1 MPKQQ
6 HWTYDIRTLNNGAN
20 RDLEDELV
28 FLEDGAY
35 IDACNFRVVSMGGD
49 YAAAKKINGEEL
61 LYPNIDNRCNGG
73 TGAALSAN
81 YECIGAAEI
90 NDHIIEF
97 WADTT
102 SVEPSLIRIDG
113 QIVLY
118 SVDFPI
124 TYNHPLQLA
133 KNESCIGG
141 EIYITDD
148 NVPPMI
154 FNIEDLME
162 KSAMIN
168 NGICSEKY
176 FTEFNLAE
184 HQLQVTNPI
193 DHPVFIK
200 LTSNQAGYNAV
211 FGSGGLPVGT
221 YSYQIRYSTTA
232 GDKTIWSVPTPL
244 IPVVSRLSAGCSP
257 TFPNMQT
264 HSKDPD
270 TSSPSIYGIHL
281 KFRVN
286 NINNFEFIEIRRNSF
301 NAGDPFGV
309 LPVSE
314 LIGSINITNG
324 LVGVF
329 NILDNGSQAEESLS
343 PDEAAESINAIQKAK
358 AIRYFNGKLYLMNI
372 EYASRDVSNDITFV
386 DAGPTSMFPIVEK
399 IYKAGL
405 KDAWKYTY
413 NKPYMDGEK
422 YGFAAVLYDDDNQF
436 TYAVPITDFENFQM
450 PDRRD
455 IPSTD
460 TISHSYFGMSDAARI
475 DGTIGESHEIFDLD
489 DAVGKSDACSFLN
502 ILDVLETKAAAIDNY
517 NTSVLG
523 CDNVSVLQ
531 QQASDIGYRPLTP
544 TGQDDARCEG
554 TNYIINT
561 WISNDDIGG
570 KYKYNP
576 QGFAPNYYSAG
587 MALKGISNL
596 DNIPWAKAFSIVR
609 TAPAKRVIAQGI
621 GYYSLN
627 AGGGIFGANL
637 TKNTDE
643 FWFYSPD
650 TDGGT
655 SLDPGVVDDII
666 NNPSSYEVVLVSP
679 LGFFTEVYSANV
691 SNAFPVYDSGADLI
705 TYARIIKENATN
717 PEMNPEEDATRGI
730 VSGGDSYTAYGA
742 WRYSALDAGNT
753 VFPNGNSAAGPNGS
767 NSFDIVSLSE
777 ETDNRTQYFKIRMNT
792 SAFNS
797 FGTGGPTKGDNPDV
811 RKWHEPLYIVNIVR
825 KVADIADSNIQNYIH
840 TGHYQKIESLVGL
853 SDGSNGQVFDLVD
866 ERWEDCM
873 PLISGMTIN
882 PYSGL
887 YRFIHIDYGDGVKKR
902 WLNTANVL
910 TGDLNNIY
918 AQLTANGVASATD
931 SSGTYDVYGV
941 YSQQQTTD
949 STAPIYQLVFQ
960 QLTATVSS
968 VYFNPPATSKI
979 YVLYDNRI
987 PVRFFGGDA
996 SQGEATCAFLDKQYD
1011 KNANPNGGD
1020 NEFIFNLGF
1029 PNSTYNINDRYY
1041 IVNNTQGINK
1051 IQDNNDFF
1059 FDDASGTSPARVRQ
1073 LTCMFA
1079 CRSRADITFS
1089 FNDEAVKHSSDQ
1101 YFTLKN
1107 YVIRPYRWRDQ
1118 QFANGAAAVYAD
1130 NNMWLEY
1137 EDDYGNEYEQWGYG
1151 GFRFIH
1157 NVNLDYSKDLTDGIA
1172 LTSIPEVGFV
1182 EENDFCTRIAWSLQR
1197 PINAQNTPGLRTFL
1211 SQNYFDISDDTGEIK
1226 FAYDSLSGKGNNLY
1240 AFTQD
1245 GACLLLVDKRIISE
1259 INSDELAT
1267 MGSDVGGIL
1276 GEYWISKEI
1285 GMNDEFWRSA
1295 AEYNNILYFA
1305 NRQSAYS
1312 MADNNIRDIAKVKY
1326 HSKLYPDF
1334 LRDFAPG
1341 YDSKLCATYDVLHD
1355 EYWITFGKREP
1366 LDVEW
1371 CMVGGAYNL
1380 TDSEYFP
1387 NNPAFGYNCFTYNI
1401 GIDAN
1406 QTLNVL
1412 TRPLSNNTLI
1422 LGGAS
1427 ATMLTESV
1435 QICSMENS
1443 ATPLQIAYNDYS
1455 SSLPVSIVIATLA
1468 PGECIC
1474 IDPVPTRGDEYTFV
1488 TRECV
1493 PFTDYDCPTVS
1504 YAQKLSQGNGGW
1516 NGSFDYKFD
1525 KYVYIGNKVYG
1536 MRDLETY
1543 ELNKGY
1549 IINGDPIMGV
1559 LMSCMS
1565 NPPFI
1570 DKEFVRIRINSDNKP
1585 VAVQFFN
1592 TLTQALNDDVQ
1603 AELDTTTNALAL
1615 KDYRGFE
1622 QYIPRKTA
1630 APRNRMQGRIVI
1642 YKIIHNLE
1650 EDFKIVTVGLQW
1662 KPIK

>member
-28 FLEDGAY
+28 FLEDGSY

-97 WADTT
+97 WADSA

-118 SVDFPI
+118 SVDFPL
-124 TYNHPLQLA
+124 TYNHLLQIA

-200 LTSNQAGYNAV
+200 LTSNQSGYNAV

-264 HSKDPD
+264 HGKDPD
-270 TSSPSIYGIHL
+270 TSSPSLYGIHL

-286 NINNFEFIEIRRNSF
+286 NINNFDFMEIRRNSF

-343 PDEAAESINAIQKAK
+343 PDEAAESMGAIQKAK

-372 EYASRDVSNDITFV
+372 EYASRDVQDDITFV

-413 NKPYMDGEK
+413 NRPYMDGEK
-422 YGFAAVLYDDDNQF
+422 YGFAAVLYDDNNQF

-455 IPSTD
+455 VPSAD
-460 TISHSYFGMSDAARI
+460 TINHSYFGMSDAARI

-489 DAVGKSDACSFLN
+489 DAVSKSDACSFLN
-502 ILDVLETKAAAIDNY
+502 ILDTSGSGKSFGFDAY
-517 NTSVLG
+517 NVFELG
-523 CDNVSVLQ
+523 CSPSGDVSTN
-531 QQASDIGYRPLTP
+531 SIGFKPLTP
-544 TGQDDARCEG
+544 TSQNDFRCGG
-554 TNYIINT
+554 TDYVVNT
-561 WISNDDIGG
+561 WISNNMGLTR
-570 KYKYNP
+570 KEYNP

-587 MALKGISNL
+587 MALKGLESYP
-596 DNIPWAKAFSIVR
+596 DWAKAFSIVR
-609 TAPAKRVIAQGI
+609 TAPAKRVVAQGI
-621 GYYSLN
+621 GYYSL
-627 AGGGIFGANL
+627 
-637 TKNTDE
+637 TDDRSKDTNE

-650 TDGGT
+650 TDAGT
-655 SLDPGVVDDII
+655 SLEPGIVTDLMD
-666 NNPSSYEVVLVSP
+666 NPQNYSVELVSP
-679 LGFFTEVYSANV
+679 LGFFTEVYS
-691 SNAFPVYDSGADLI
+691 SNFDLVRNSGVDLI
-705 TYARIIKENATN
+705 TYARIIKENANN
-717 PEMNPEEDATRGI
+717 PQMNPDEDPLRGI
-730 VSGGDSYTAYGA
+730 TSGNDAYTCFGA
-742 WRYSALDAGNT
+742 WRAPISGTNI
-753 VFPNGNSAAGPNGS
+753 FPNGNATGLVGKTIMS
-767 NSFDIVSLSE
+767 VSDV
-777 ETDNRTQYFKIRMNT
+777 TDNRTQYLKLRLSSNVYNT
-792 SAFNS
+792 PSSIFTNGDNS
-797 FGTGGPTKGDNPDV
+797 FV

-825 KVADIADSNIQNYIH
+825 RVADIADSNIQNYIH
-840 TGHYQKIESLVGL
+840 TGHYQKIESLVGI

-873 PLISGMTIN
+873 PSINGMVTN

-887 YRFIHIDYGDGVKKR
+887 FRFVHIDYGDEIKKR
-902 WLNTANVL
+902 WINSSNL
-910 TGDLNNIY
+910 TIAQLTNIY
-918 AQLTANGVASATD
+918 AQLTASGVATIIEPVTLESFQ
-931 SSGTYDVYGV
+931 VYGV
-941 YSQQQTTD
+941 YSQSQTTD
-949 STAPIYQLVFQ
+949 STAPVYRLNFQ

-987 PVRFFGGDA
+987 PVRFFGGDV
-996 SQGEATCAFLDKQYD
+996 SQGEATCAFVDKQYD
-1011 KNANPNGGD
+1011 KNANPNGGQ
-1020 NEFIFNLGF
+1020 NEFELAVGF
-1029 PNSTYNINDRYY
+1029 PNSLYNINDRYF
-1041 IVNNTQGINK
+1041 IVNNTQFINK
-1051 IQDNNDFF
+1051 IQNFNTCFF
-1059 FDDASGTSPARVRQ
+1059 SASDLGAFPSYIRQ

-1079 CRSRADITFS
+1079 CRSRADITYS
-1089 FNDEAVKHSSDQ
+1089 FNDESTIHSSDQ

-1107 YVIRPYRWRDQ
+1107 YVIRPYKWRDQ

-1130 NNMWLEY
+1130 NNIWLEY
-1137 EDDYGNEYEQWGYG
+1137 EDDYGNEFELWGYG

-1172 LTSIPEVGFV
+1172 ITSIPEVGFV
-1182 EENDFCTRIAWSLQR
+1182 EENDFCTRIAWSLPR
-1197 PINAQNTPGLRTFL
+1197 PINTQNTPGLRTFL

-1259 INSDELAT
+1259 INADELAT
-1267 MGSDVGGIL
+1267 AGSDIGGIL
-1276 GEYWISKEI
+1276 GEYWLSKEI

-1295 AEYNNILYFA
+1295 ADYNNILYFA

-1401 GIDAN
+1401 GINAN

-1488 TRECV
+1488 KRECT
-1493 PFTDYDCPTVS
+1493 PFMDYDCPTVS

-1525 KYVYIGNKVYG
+1525 KYVYVGNKVYG
-1536 MRDLETY
+1536 MRNLETY

-1549 IINGDPIMGV
+1549 IINGDPIIGV
-1559 LMSCMS
+1559 LLSCMS

-1585 VAVQFFN
+1585 TAVQFFN

-1603 AELDTTTNALAL
+1603 AELDTTTNVLAL

-1630 APRNRMQGRIVI
+1630 APNNRMQGRIVI

-1650 EDFKIVTVGLQW
+1650 EDFKIVTVGLQY